1 MPPLQHWRRQHRHYA
16 VQGGHDTLTENKLPT
31 RSEDFNEWY
40 NQLVLRAELAD
51 YAPVRGAMIV
61 RPYGWSLWEN
71 IQQALDHRFK
81 THDPR
86 LARGSL
92 ANPAELTRLASPAG

>member
-1 MPPLQHWRRQHRHYA
+1 VRSLE
-16 VQGGHDTLTENKLPT
+16 QGGRFLGFRCPSASRK
-31 RSEDFNEWY
+31 
-40 NQLVLRAELAD
+40 
-51 YAPVRGAMIV
+51 
-61 RPYGWSLWEN
+61 
-71 IQQALDHRFK
+71 ALDHRFK